1 MPMARAGLPSHCIAD
16 LSWVDIQAYLA
27 DDDLALVPVA
37 SLEQHGRHLPLSTDT
52 ITALEVSRRA
62 AALAGV
68 LHTPVM
74 WAGYSPQHMGHV
86 GEGLGT
92 VTLRATTFQNVCH
105 DIARSLIHHGFN
117 RIVFVAGHGSNVK
130 VIDPVLRKLKYETG
144 ALVGYYKAYAERYLG
159 FLRGLM
165 ENPEQETPG
174 WHASE
179 LETSQVLAHDARL
192 VRMDR
197 AIREKTH
204 TPAWLPEAFVKQDGA
219 PDVEFKGYQYFVFPM
234 DHREFS
240 PSGCI
245 GNPFTATAE
254 KGEEA
259 LSRFARHL
267 AEALEELKK
276 APVKVFNREFVDRAL

>member
-1 MPMARAGLPSHCIAD
+1 MPKFSFPSYCLGD
-16 LSWVDIQAYLA
+16 LSWVDIQEYLKEK
-27 DDDLALVPVA
+27 DLVLVPVA

-62 AALAGV
+62 AERAEV
-68 LHTPVM
+68 LYTPVM
-74 WAGYSPQHMGHV
+74 WAGYSPQHLGHV

-92 VTLRATTFQNVCH
+92 ITLRASTFQAVCH

-117 RIVFVAGHGSNVK
+117 RLIFVAGHGSNVK

-144 ALVGYYKAYAERYLG
+144 AFVGYYKAYAERYMG
-159 FLRGLM
+159 FLKGLL
-165 ENPEQETPG
+165 ENPEAETPG
-174 WHASE
+174 WHGSE

-197 AIREKTH
+197 AIRESTR
-204 TPAWLPEAFVKQDGA
+204 TPEWLPDAFVKQDGA
-219 PDVEFKGYQYFVFPM
+219 PDVEFKGYQYFIFPM

-245 GNPFTATAE
+245 GNPFTATRE
-254 KGEEA
+254 KGDEA
-259 LSRFARHL
+259 LRRFATHL
-267 AEALEELKK
+267 AEALAEF
-276 APVKVFNREFVDRAL
+276 ARVPVKVFNREFVDRAL

>member
-1 MPMARAGLPSHCIAD
+1 MGQFTFPSYCIAD
-16 LSWVDIQAYLA
+16 LSWVDIQDYLRVK
-27 DDDLALVPVA
+27 DIALIPVA

-62 AALAGV
+62 AADAEV
-68 LHTPVM
+68 LYTPVM
-74 WAGYSPQHMGHV
+74 WAGYSPQHLGRP

-92 VTLRATTFQNVCH
+92 VTLRASTFQSVCG

-117 RIVFVAGHGSNVK
+117 KLVFVAGHGSNVK
-130 VIDPVLRKLKYETG
+130 VIDPVLRKVKYETG
-144 ALVGYYKAYAERYLG
+144 ALVAYYKPYAERYLG
-159 FLRGLM
+159 LLQDLL
-165 ENPEQETPG
+165 ENPPEDTPG

-179 LETSQVLAHDARL
+179 LETSQVMAYNERL

-197 AIREKTH
+197 AVRETTE
-204 TPAWLPEAFVKQDGA
+204 TPEWLPAAFVKKDGA
-219 PDVEFKGYQYFVFPM
+219 PDVEFKGYQYFIFPM

-245 GNPFTATAE
+245 GNPFTATRA

-259 LSRFARHL
+259 FRRFARHL
-267 AEALEELKK
+267 VEALAELEK
-276 APVKVFNREFVDRAL
+276 APVKVFNREFVERAL

>member
-1 MPMARAGLPSHCIAD
+1 MPKFGFPSYCIGD
-16 LSWVDIQAYLA
+16 LSSVDIQEYLREK
-27 DDDLALVPVA
+27 DVVLVPVA

-62 AALAGV
+62 AEQAEV
-68 LHTPVM
+68 LYTPVM
-74 WAGYSPQHMGHV
+74 WAGYSPQHLGHV

-92 VTLRATTFQNVCH
+92 ITLRATTFQAVCH

-117 RIVFVAGHGSNVK
+117 KLIFVAGHGSNVK

-144 ALVGYYKAYAERYLG
+144 AFIGYYKAYAERYMG
-159 FLRGLM
+159 FLKGLL
-165 ENPEQETPG
+165 ENPETETPG
-174 WHASE
+174 WHGSE
-179 LETSQVLAHDARL
+179 LETSQVLAHDERL

-197 AIREKTH
+197 AIRERTQ
-204 TPAWLPEAFVKQDGA
+204 TPEWLPGAFIKQDGA

-245 GNPFTATAE
+245 GNPFTATKE
-254 KGEEA
+254 KGDEA
-259 LSRFARHL
+259 LRRFAQHL
-267 AEALEELKK
+267 AEAIAEFEKM
-276 APVKVFNREFVDRAL
+276 PVKVSNREFVDRAL

>member
-1 MPMARAGLPSHCIAD
+1 MSPDGLPSYCLGD
-16 LSWVDIQAYLA
+16 LSWVDIQGYLR
-27 DDDLALVPVA
+27 DRDIVLIPVA

-62 AALAGV
+62 AERARV
-68 LHTPVM
+68 LYAPVM
-74 WAGYSPQHMGHV
+74 WAGYSPQHMGPP

-92 VTLRATTFQNVCH
+92 VTLRASTFQAVCH

-117 RIVFVAGHGSNVK
+117 KLIFVAGHGSNVK

-165 ENPEQETPG
+165 VNPEHETPG
-174 WHASE
+174 WHGSE
-179 LETSQVLAHDARL
+179 LETSQVMAHDARL

-197 AIREKTH
+197 AIQEKTH
-204 TPAWLPEAFVKQDGA
+204 TPEWLPPAFIKQDGA
-219 PDVEFKGYQYFVFPM
+219 PDVEFEGYQYFIFPM

-245 GNPFTATAE
+245 GNPFTATPE

-259 LSRFARHL
+259 LNRFAAHL
-267 AEALEELKK
+267 AAAIRALE
-276 APVKVFNREFVDRAL
+276 AASVKVHTREFVDRAL

>member
-1 MPMARAGLPSHCIAD
+1 MPKFGFPSYCIGD
-16 LSWVDIQAYLA
+16 LSWVDIQEYLREK
-27 DDDLALVPVA
+27 DLVLVPVA

-62 AALAGV
+62 AEQAEV
-68 LHTPVM
+68 LYTPVM
-74 WAGYSPQHMGHV
+74 WAGYSPQHLGHA

-92 VTLRATTFQNVCH
+92 VTLRASTFQAVCL

-117 RIVFVAGHGSNVK
+117 RLVFVAGHGSNVK

-144 ALVGYYKAYAERYLG
+144 AFIGYYKAYAERYMG
-159 FLRGLM
+159 FLKGLM
-165 ENPEQETPG
+165 ENPEAETPG
-174 WHASE
+174 WHSSE
-179 LETSQVLAHDARL
+179 LETSQVLAHNERL

-197 AIREKTH
+197 AIHEKTH
-204 TPAWLPEAFVKQDGA
+204 TPAWLPPAFIKQDGA
-219 PDVEFKGYQYFVFPM
+219 PDVEFKGYQYFIFPM

-245 GNPFTATAE
+245 GNPFTATKD
-254 KGEEA
+254 KGHEA
-259 LSRFARHL
+259 LRRFAQHL
-267 AEALEELKK
+267 VEAIAEFEK

>member
-1 MPMARAGLPSHCIAD
+1 MPKFAFPSYCIGD
-16 LSWVDIQAYLA
+16 LSWVDIQEYLREK
-27 DDDLALVPVA
+27 DTVLVPVA

-62 AALAGV
+62 AERAEV
-68 LHTPVM
+68 LYTPVM
-74 WAGYSPQHMGHV
+74 WAGYSPQHLGHV

-92 VTLRATTFQNVCH
+92 ITLRASTFQAVCH

-117 RIVFVAGHGSNVK
+117 RLVFVAGHGSNVK

-144 ALVGYYKAYAERYLG
+144 AFVGYYKAYAERYIG
-159 FLRGLM
+159 FLKGLL
-165 ENPEQETPG
+165 ENPEAETPG
-174 WHASE
+174 WHSSE
-179 LETSQVLAHDARL
+179 LETSQVMAHDARL

-197 AIREKTH
+197 AIRENTQ
-204 TPAWLPEAFVKQDGA
+204 TPDWLPGAFMKRDGA
-219 PDVEFKGYQYFVFPM
+219 PDVEFKGYQYFIFPM

-245 GNPFTATAE
+245 GNPFTATRE
-254 KGEEA
+254 KGDEA
-259 LSRFARHL
+259 LRRFAEHL
-267 AEALEELKK
+267 AEALAEFEK

>member
-1 MPMARAGLPSHCIAD
+1 MPKFGFPSYCIGD
-16 LSWVDIQAYLA
+16 LSSVDIQEYLREK
-27 DDDLALVPVA
+27 DVVLVPVA

-62 AALAGV
+62 AEQAEV
-68 LHTPVM
+68 LYTPVM
-74 WAGYSPQHMGHV
+74 WAGYSPQHLGHV

-92 VTLRATTFQNVCH
+92 ITLRATTFQAVCH

-117 RIVFVAGHGSNVK
+117 KLIFVAGHGSNVK

-144 ALVGYYKAYAERYLG
+144 AFIGYYKAYAERYMG
-159 FLRGLM
+159 FLKGLL
-165 ENPEQETPG
+165 ENPETETPG
-174 WHASE
+174 WHGSE
-179 LETSQVLAHDARL
+179 LETSQVLAHDERL

-197 AIREKTH
+197 AIRERTQ
-204 TPAWLPEAFVKQDGA
+204 TPEWLPGAFIKQDGA

-245 GNPFTATAE
+245 GNPFTATKE
-254 KGEEA
+254 KGDEA
-259 LSRFARHL
+259 LRRVAQHL
-267 AEALEELKK
+267 AEAIAEFEKM
-276 APVKVFNREFVDRAL
+276 PVKVSNREFVDRAL

>member
-1 MPMARAGLPSHCIAD
+1 MTPPELPSYCIAD
-16 LSWVDIQAYLA
+16 LSWVDVQAYLA
-27 DDDLALVPVA
+27 EDDLVLVPVA
-37 SLEQHGRHLPLSTDT
+37 STEQHGRHLPLSTDT

-62 AALAGV
+62 AAIARAV
-68 LHTPVM
+68 YTPVM
-74 WAGYSPQHMGHV
+74 WAGYSPQHMGHP

-92 VTLRATTFQNVCH
+92 ITLRATTFQNVCH

-117 RIVFVAGHGSNVK
+117 KVVFVAGHGSNVK

-144 ALVGYYKAYAERYLG
+144 ALIGYYKAYAERYLG

-165 ENPEQETPG
+165 ENPEHETPG
-174 WHASE
+174 WHSSE

-197 AIREKTH
+197 AIREQTH
-204 TPAWLPEAFVKQDGA
+204 TPEWLPNAFLKQDGA
-219 PDVEFKGYQYFVFPM
+219 PDVEFQGYQYFIFPM

-245 GNPFTATAE
+245 GNPFTATPE
-254 KGEEA
+254 KGDEA
-259 LSRFARHL
+259 LDRFARHL
-267 AEALEELKK
+267 AAAIGELRTV
-276 APVKVFNREFVDRAL
+276 PVKVFNREFTDRAL

>member
-1 MPMARAGLPSHCIAD
+1 MPKFGFPSYCIGD
-16 LSWVDIQAYLA
+16 LSSVDIQEYLREK
-27 DDDLALVPVA
+27 DVVLVPVA

-62 AALAGV
+62 AEQAEV
-68 LHTPVM
+68 LYTPVM
-74 WAGYSPQHMGHV
+74 WAGYSPQHLGHV

-92 VTLRATTFQNVCH
+92 ITLRATTFQAVCH

-117 RIVFVAGHGSNVK
+117 KLIFVAGHGSNVK

-144 ALVGYYKAYAERYLG
+144 AFIGYYKAYAERYMG
-159 FLRGLM
+159 FLKGLL
-165 ENPEQETPG
+165 ENPETETPG
-174 WHASE
+174 WHGSE
-179 LETSQVLAHDARL
+179 LETSQVLAHDERL

-197 AIREKTH
+197 AIRERTQ
-204 TPAWLPEAFVKQDGA
+204 TPEWLPSAFIKQDGA

-245 GNPFTATAE
+245 GNPFTATKE
-254 KGEEA
+254 KGDEA
-259 LSRFARHL
+259 LRRFAQHL
-267 AEALEELKK
+267 AEAIAEFEKM
-276 APVKVFNREFVDRAL
+276 PVKVSNREFVDRAL